1 VAGGVVQAAEHL
13 HEALSLNFKQKKKK
27 KKEVNQ
33 KIFKF

>member
-27 KKEVNQ
+27 KKRSEPKN
-33 KIFKF
+33 I